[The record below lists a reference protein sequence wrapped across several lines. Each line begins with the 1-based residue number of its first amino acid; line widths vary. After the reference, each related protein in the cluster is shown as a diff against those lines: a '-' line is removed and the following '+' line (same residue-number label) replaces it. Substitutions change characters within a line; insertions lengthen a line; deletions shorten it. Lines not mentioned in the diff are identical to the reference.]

1 MRHLLMNPAFPDIV
15 GQWAAENIDDKA
27 RVWTITRSADGQLEG
42 RLDPSFLESLED
54 AGSVDEIAEALL
66 TAAALQELADTRVW

>member
-27 RVWTITRSADGQLEG
+27 RVWNVTRTADGRLEE
-42 RLDPSFLESLED
+42 RLDPSFLETLEG
-54 AGSVDEIAEALL
+54 AESIDEIAEALL
-66 TAAALQELADTRVW
+66 TAAALQDVADTRAW